1 MQWVVFTQHSCHD
14 LLQYQSR
21 NSGKNVLA
29 YPKWRQSVVL
39 QQAFFSIV
47 FTAIMAAEELP
58 NFAIEFDCLQA
69 TSTQRKSLSE
79 KELDEL

>member
-1 MQWVVFTQHSCHD
+1 MTCC
-14 LLQYQSR
+14 
-21 NSGKNVLA
+21 NTNPETAEKNVLA